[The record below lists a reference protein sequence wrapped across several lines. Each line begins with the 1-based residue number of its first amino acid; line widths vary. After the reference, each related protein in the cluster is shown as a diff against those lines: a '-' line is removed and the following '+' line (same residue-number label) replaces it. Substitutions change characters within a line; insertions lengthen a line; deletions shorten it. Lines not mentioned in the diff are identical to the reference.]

1 MIPRKLAKL
10 AYSNNNNDNHNNNNS
25 NYNNSNYIVTAAS
38 SLVQFICDAAHNIA
52 SERNN
57 AGRS

>member
-1 MIPRKLAKL
+1 MIRRKLAKL
-10 AYSNNNNDNHNNNNS
+10 AYSNNNNNNNS
-25 NYNNSNYIVTAAS
+25 NSNNSNYIVTAAS
-38 SLVQFICDAAHNIA
+38 SVVQFTCDAAHNIA